1 MAQFKYTSVVAMAEY
16 DILDLIEEKWRHGLR
31 PLRVYDLGHSTR

>member
-16 DILDLIEEKWRHGLR
+16 DILDLIEEKWRDMGL
-31 PLRVYDLGHSTR
+31 DHSGFMI